1 MESEKWKVESEANKQ
16 NHIYVSR
23 GGVFGTK
30 SIVSPVIDFQF
41 STFNF
46 QLVLLITLLISL
58 LFLTSC
64 GSSSNGDSEAF
75 VIAGSTSVQPYVEV
89 LVEEYTARY
98 PNNIIDVQGG
108 GSSAGIQAVESHTAQ
123 IGMSSRNLRD
133 NELYLWNERI
143 AKDGLAI
150 IINPDN
156 PVTDLSLEQIRGIY
170 TADIN
175 NWNQVGGND
184 ARIHIIT
191 REEGSGTRSA
201 FEELVMDNQRIT
213 PRAIVQDSN
222 GAVRQLVAG
231 DPNSIGFISLGLVDI
246 GERPVKALRI
256 EGIAATR
263 NNVLNGD
270 YALYRSFIFVALE
283 KPEGNVLRFI
293 EFIRSPEGQA
303 IMAERG
309 LIPEFGVH
317 DD

>member
-1 MESEKWKVESEANKQ
+1 MASKK
-16 NHIYVSR
+16 
-23 GGVFGTK
+23 
-30 SIVSPVIDFQF
+30 
-41 STFNF
+41 
-46 QLVLLITLLISL
+46 LLCLS
-58 LFLTSC
+58 LFLFCFVSAC
-64 GSSSNGDSEAF
+64 GGSTGDSEAF

-89 LVEEYTARY
+89 LVEEYTALY

-133 NELYLWNERI
+133 NEVYLWNERI

-150 IINPDN
+150 IVNPDN
-156 PVTDLSLEQIRGIY
+156 PVVDLSLEQIRGIY
-170 TADIN
+170 TADIV
-175 NWNQVGGND
+175 NWSQLGGHD

-201 FEELVMDNQRIT
+201 FEELVMDEHRIT

-231 DPNSIGFISLGLVDI
+231 DPNSIGFISLGLVEI

-256 EGIAATR
+256 DGVAATR

-270 YALYRSFIFVALE
+270 YALFRSFIFVAME
-283 KPEGNVLRFI
+283 EPDGSVMQFI
-293 EFIRSPEGQA
+293 EFIRSPEGQG
-303 IMAERG
+303 IMAARG